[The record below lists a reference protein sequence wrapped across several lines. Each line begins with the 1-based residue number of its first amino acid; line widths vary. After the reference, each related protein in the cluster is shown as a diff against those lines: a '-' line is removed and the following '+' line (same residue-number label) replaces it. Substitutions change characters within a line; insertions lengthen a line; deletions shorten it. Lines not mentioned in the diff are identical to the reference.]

1 MNDCQKPVKTEYIAD
16 VPIDTLASL
25 PDYILAER
33 DIEDVATGNIARTLV
48 RVPAEKLFPNGN
60 YANVAAIQSNN
71 TALDIPENEVRAGYV
86 ANEGSAN
93 VVHYSD
99 ADHAPMFLMLGFSTD
114 LLLVQSTGIVNI
126 LEGHDYI
133 VGAQYYAAA
142 DGSGEPVTDNT
153 SGQKLF
159 IPISRTQLAINIGA

>member
-1 MNDCQKPVKTEYIAD
+1 MDCNKPVKTEYIAN
-16 VPIDTLASL
+16 VPIDNLATL
-25 PDYILAER
+25 PDFILAER
-33 DIEDVATGNIARTLV
+33 DVEDVTTGNIARTFV

-60 YANVAAIQSNN
+60 YANIAAIQANN
-71 TALDIPENEVRAGYV
+71 TALDIPANEVRAGYV

-93 VVHYSD
+93 VVKY
-99 ADHAPMFLMLGFSTD
+99 ADSTHNPIFLMLGFSTD

-126 LEGHDYI
+126 LEGHPYI

-142 DGSGEPVTDNT
+142 DGSGEPVTSPE

-159 IPISRTQLAINIGA
+159 IPISRTQLAINLG